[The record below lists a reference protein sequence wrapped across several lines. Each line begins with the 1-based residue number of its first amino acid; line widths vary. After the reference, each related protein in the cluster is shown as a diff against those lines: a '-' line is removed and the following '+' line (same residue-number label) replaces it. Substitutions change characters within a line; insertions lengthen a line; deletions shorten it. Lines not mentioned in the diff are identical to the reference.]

1 MRIVANEFVLPIIDG
16 KECHA
21 NHFVTLGEGR
31 VFLVCFYG
39 SKEGNDDVRIAGMF
53 RNPKDGS
60 WSQPELITE
69 DDGVPHWNPV
79 LLRRKDGSV
88 VLFYKVGKPIADW
101 KTKCKIS
108 YDDCKTW
115 SDSFEMIDGDISGG
129 RGPVRNKAIYLKDGS
144 ILAPGST
151 EKGEWKCFFDRSTDE
166 GKTWT
171 RSRDLRVP
179 AGTLDKYDNLYNK
192 GIIQPTLW
200 QSKEGVHALLRSSEG
215 AIYRVDSKDG
225 IEWGDP
231 YRTDMPN
238 NNSGIDLDVLPDGR
252 IILCCNPVSTD
263 WGARSPISL
272 FQSTDNGKTFT
283 LLTHL
288 TTMPGEFSYPVVQYV
303 DGQLHVS
310 YTWKRK
316 TVQYFCL
323 ENV

>member
-1 MRIVANEFVLPIIDG
+1 MKIIANELVLPLDG
-16 KECHA
+16 TECHA
-21 NHFVTLGEGR
+21 NHFLTLGDGR

-39 SKEGNDDVRIAGMF
+39 TKEGMDDVRIAGTF

-60 WSQPELITE
+60 WSAPQLITE

-79 LLRRKDGSV
+79 LFKRKDGAV

-101 KTKCKIS
+101 YTKCKIS
-108 YDDCKTW
+108 YDDCRTW
-115 SDSFEMIDGDISGG
+115 SDSFEMVEGDYTGG

-144 ILAPGST
+144 ILAPGSI

-171 RSRDLRVP
+171 RTRDLCVP
-179 AGTLDKYDNLYNK
+179 KGTLDKYDNLYNK

-200 QSKEGVHALLRSSEG
+200 QSDEGVHALMRSSEG
-215 AIYRVDSKDG
+215 VIYRTDSKDG
-225 IEWGDP
+225 VEWCDP
-231 YRTDMPN
+231 YPTDMPN

-272 FQSTDNGKTFT
+272 FESRDNGKTFT

-288 TTMPGEFSYPVVQYV
+288 TTMPGEFSYPVVQYR

-310 YTWKRK
+310 YTWKRRS
-316 TVQYFCL
+316 VQYFCL

>member
-1 MRIVANEFVLPIIDG
+1 MKIVANEFVLPITD

-21 NHFVTLGEGR
+21 NHFVTLSGGR
-31 VFLVCFYG
+31 VFCVYFYG
-39 SKEGNDDVRIAGMF
+39 SREGHDDVRIFGSM
-53 RNPKDGS
+53 RNPVDGS
-60 WSQPELITE
+60 WSEPKALTE

-79 LLRRKDGSV
+79 LLRRKDGSI

-101 KTKCKIS
+101 KTRCMIS
-108 YDDCKTW
+108 YDECESFTP
-115 SDSFEMIDGDISGG
+115 SFEMIEGDETGG
-129 RGPVRNKAIYLKDGS
+129 RGPVRNKAVYLKDGS

-166 GKTWT
+166 GKSWT

-179 AGTLDKYDNLYNK
+179 EGTLDKYDNLYNK
-192 GIIQPTLW
+192 GIIQPTIW
-200 QSKEGVHALLRSSEG
+200 ESGEGVHALMRSSEG
-215 AIYRVDSKDG
+215 AIYRTDSVDG
-225 IEWGDP
+225 VNWCDP

-252 IILCCNPVSTD
+252 IILCCNPVSKD

-272 FQSTDNGKTFT
+272 FESRDNGKTFT

-288 TTMPGEFSYPVVQYV
+288 TTMPGEFSYPVVQYR

-323 ENV
+323 ENI